1 MFSVLGNQSLSLP
14 LSAIKTL
21 TGTNYEDWYVSL
33 TINLAIMNLDL
44 TLRLELRHLLNLLR
58 KVFFF
63 FFAVVGDKFTKFDK
77 ARKGTFMKLL
87 TTTTYDSV
95 SGVRE
100 HIMKLTHFINK
111 LRQIKVELADC
122 FLVWQVLKSLPSQ
135 FDALKTTY
143 NA

>member
-33 TINLAIMNLDL
+33 TINLAIMN
-44 TLRLELRHLLNLLR
+44 
-58 KVFFF
+58 
-63 FFAVVGDKFTKFDK
+63 FAVVGDKFTKFDK